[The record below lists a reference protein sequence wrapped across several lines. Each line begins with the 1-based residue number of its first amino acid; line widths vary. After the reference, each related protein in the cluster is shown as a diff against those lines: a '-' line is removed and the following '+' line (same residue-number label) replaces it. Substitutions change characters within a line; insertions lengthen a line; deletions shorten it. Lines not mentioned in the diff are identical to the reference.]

1 MSAIKLTAR
10 DRAALRQL
18 SEADRRW
25 FECHPDREFRLRKPA
40 PRELSMMQAQGASH
54 VLVRQVQPD
63 FRMRLP
69 MLCSNLPDVDPVLRR
84 LWNEGAVYVP
94 PGGRS

>member
-1 MSAIKLTAR
+1 MSAIKLPAK
-10 DRAALRQL
+10 DRAALRRL
-18 SEADRRW
+18 SEDDRRW
-25 FECHPDREFRLRKPA
+25 FEARPGREFRLRKPA
-40 PRELSMMQAQGASH
+40 PRELGMMQAQGASH
-54 VLVRQVQPD
+54 VLVRQVQPG

-94 PGGRS
+94 LGGRA